1 MSFGKNLESLRKQK
15 GWSQDKLAEKLNLS
29 RQAISK
35 WENETNKPDID
46 NVKSISKLFAI
57 RIDDLLDNEL
67 PEKAAKIDVRKAE
80 KKEAISKIVKYM
92 VIAIIL
98 LYLISVIYKFASLLI
113 IVNGVQKYANLDNY
127 YYRITTYDESGL
139 VEKEECWFKDGE
151 SKTVC
156 DTKDGQTITCID
168 YIKNIGYVLFPNQ
181 EKRKDL
187 NMNEYNFAHLNYKNG
202 GQIFDMLPKII
213 TEDNLMNIFINAID
227 LQTNIKIYYDGV
239 VFQTRN
245 KYIIISK
252 NDLLPK
258 LMHSFDDN
266 NTKFFTIKIN
276 YVGKI
281 NL

>member
-67 PEKAAKIDVRKAE
+67 PEKAAKVDVRKAE

-139 VEKEECWFKDGE
+139 VEKEECWFKDGV
-151 SKTVC
+151 SKTVNSSNGVEKV
-156 DTKDGQTITCID
+156 TFID
-168 YIKNIGYVLFPNQ
+168 YNSNEGYIISSTLNEKINIDVQ
-181 EKRKDL
+181 
-187 NMNEYNFAHLNYKNG
+187 EYNAAHKNYRNG
-202 GQIFDMLPKII
+202 GQLIDKFPRII
-213 TEDNLMNIFINAID
+213 GKNYLSESILNSLNLDVDINI
-227 LQTNIKIYYDGV
+227 YGEG
-239 VFQTRN
+239 
-245 KYIIISK
+245 IIIKTRDNYIALSK
-252 NDLLPK
+252 NSLLPTMVYK
-258 LMHSFDDN
+258 QKN
-266 NTKFFTIKIN
+266 NTSTAYWIDFNSIN
-276 YVGKI
+276 DSI
-281 NL
+281 I

>member
-127 YYRITTYDESGL
+127 HYIIKTYDESGL
-139 VEKEECWFKDGE
+139 VEQEECWFKDGV
-151 SKTVC
+151 SKTIDIYGEKSVITYV
-156 DTKDGQTITCID
+156 DYNTNEGFTKNSDEE
-168 YIKNIGYVLFPNQ
+168 KNTVI
-181 EKRKDL
+181 
-187 NMNEYNFAHLNYKNG
+187 NMEDYNFAHKSYKSG
-202 GQIFDMLPKII
+202 GQLMDIMPETLKK
-213 TEDNLMNIFINAID
+213 DNLISIFSDSININIDINENKIV
-227 LQTNIKIYYDGV
+227 IKS
-239 VFQTRN
+239 RN
-245 KYIIISK
+245 NYTIIEK
-252 NDLLPK
+252 KTLLP
-258 LMHSFDDN
+258 LMSYSFDD
-266 NTKFFTIKIN
+266 KISSG
-276 YVGKI
+276 YIIEISTQDK
-281 NL
+281 

>member
-127 YYRITTYDESGL
+127 HYIIKTYDESGL
-139 VEKEECWFKDGE
+139 VEQEECWFKDGV
-151 SKTVC
+151 SKTIC

-168 YIKNIGYVLFPNQ
+168 YNKNIGYMLFPNQ
-181 EKRKDL
+181 ADKTDL
-187 NMNEYNFAHLNYKNG
+187 KMDEYNYAHSNYKNG
-202 GQIFDMLPKII
+202 GQLVDAFPQII
-213 TEDNLMNIFINAID
+213 NKMNIYNLFLNSCNINVQI
-227 LQTNIKIYYDGV
+227 NISNEG
-239 VFQTRN
+239 
-245 KYIIISK
+245 IIIQTK
-252 NDLLPK
+252 NDYIFIDKYSLTPIMLYESMNRESIGYYIE
-258 LMHSFDDN
+258 LNSVND
-266 NTKFFTIKIN
+266 IL
-276 YVGKI
+276 G
-281 NL
+281 